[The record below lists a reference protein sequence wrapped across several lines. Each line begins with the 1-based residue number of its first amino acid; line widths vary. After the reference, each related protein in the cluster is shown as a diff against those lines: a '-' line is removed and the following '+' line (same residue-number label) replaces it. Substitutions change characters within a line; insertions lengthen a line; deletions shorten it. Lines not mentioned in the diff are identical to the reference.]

1 MNMVD
6 LVSKIIEFE
15 NGEMSDKDTVEFFAE
30 LIKTGQC
37 WSLQGIYG
45 RTAKGLI
52 DAKIISSTGKILK
65 QVGN

>member
-37 WSLQGIYG
+37 WSARHLCARILHWP
-45 RTAKGLI
+45 RTGY
-52 DAKIISSTGKILK
+52 DGDE
-65 QVGN
+65 